1 MSVQAYINNN
11 WITRNM
17 STLQK
22 KDNEIDIIVL
32 IASTV
37 LIYFI
42 SYFFVFIDKNPM
54 KIITIDYT
62 TTLISLIPPTAFLAA
77 IFIFTRVKNA
87 IR

>member
-1 MSVQAYINNN
+1 
-11 WITRNM
+11 M

-62 TTLISLIPPTAFLAA
+62 ITLISLIPPIVFLAA
-77 IFIFTRVKNA
+77 IFIFIRVKSA
-87 IR
+87 IRYKFFCKNFK

>member
-1 MSVQAYINNN
+1 
-11 WITRNM
+11 M

-62 TTLISLIPPTAFLAA
+62 TTLISLIPPIVFLTA

-87 IR
+87 IRYKFFCKNFK